1 MKFPFRALV
10 MLAGFSSSAGLAADP
25 APIRLEHAFTRSAPA
40 GGVGAFYVTIVNGGA
55 ADTLVGVATPV
66 AGKAELH
73 ESKMENDVMKM
84 RGVAR
89 LAIPAGGTV
98 RLAPGGY
105 HVMLIALTQPLTVGQ
120 SVPITLTFEKAGS
133 VEVSA
138 SVTKPGAT
146 GG

>member
-1 MKFPFRALV
+1 MKFLLPAILL
-10 MLAGFSSSAGLAADP
+10 LAGFLSPHGFAADP

-55 ADTLVGVATPV
+55 ADTLVSVTSPV

-73 ESKMENDVMKM
+73 ESKMENNVMKM
-84 RGVAR
+84 RGVAS
-89 LAIPAGGTV
+89 LAIPAGRTV
-98 RLAPGGY
+98 QLAPGGY
-105 HVMLIALTQPLTVGQ
+105 HVMLIALTQPLTVGRSI
-120 SVPITLTFEKAGS
+120 SVTLTFEKAGP

-138 SVTKPGAT
+138 SVAKPGAT